1 MMLQLFAT
9 SLIFS
14 NAFVLDSVEDAVF
27 AVPPSFGSYDLHKK
41 VDDPHFFPLIDL
53 EETCFSSDMQF
64 DSAMVSY
71 KTGYSEEF
79 LSCADAFEMHE
90 SMYSIE
96 VCNVAYPINDEQHSL
111 VNRCG
116 KTFCSKC
123 AQVKDIVAKEVYE
136 EDMGVVFAPGFEL
149 FGTEG
154 KESQIVIGMAPPMGV
169 IDDADLPSLPVPD
182 FEPVTLPQNI
192 DPIVASMPAPAFP
205 KMDVVG
211 MEAPVFQDTA
221 NEATLEAPMNENTS
235 MVPPGLEKKA
245 RLVKSDSSK
254 ERKYLNL
261 HSFFESRYSGSEL

>member
-1 MMLQLFAT
+1 
-9 SLIFS
+9 
-14 NAFVLDSVEDAVF
+14 
-27 AVPPSFGSYDLHKK
+27 
-41 VDDPHFFPLIDL
+41 
-53 EETCFSSDMQF
+53 
-64 DSAMVSY
+64 
-71 KTGYSEEF
+71 
-79 LSCADAFEMHE
+79 MHE
-90 SMYSIE
+90 SIHSIE
-96 VCNVAYPINDEQHSL
+96 VCNVAYPINDEQHTL

-123 AQVKDIVAKEVYE
+123 AQVEDIVAKDVYE
-136 EDMGVVFAPGFEL
+136 EDFGVVFAPGFEF

-192 DPIVASMPAPAFP
+192 DPIVDSMPAPALP

-245 RLVKSDSSK
+245 RM
-254 ERKYLNL
+254 
-261 HSFFESRYSGSEL
+261 SRYSRSRATEEPLLMALYNVDCLEVGFSGFPTFCFYLVLSLVLVLVLVS